1 MEVMVIQCWK
11 CWECSSQYYSQCAGV
26 GGWRYRGVIG
36 PKKFWVAQKNRT
48 VCIGATAL
56 LLARPYCVL
65 PFPALGIMP
74 WLRLSCL
81 GPLSPCTPHSTTWHT
96 QAHKVEEAFLHMFC
110 PVVSPF
116 KLSHPKPWPE
126 IMAAA
131 VHMPAHI

>member
-1 MEVMVIQCWK
+1 MVIRCCK
-11 CWECSSQYYSQCAGV
+11 CWECSSQYYSQYAGV